1 MANAIMETL
10 LETSINANLN
20 ISTDEIVQASVDTSG
35 VFMVDQ
41 YPLKE
46 ICTKTDNQLKAIME
60 AHLEDP
66 AEYNTKLTKMKAR
79 VDEIQDDMKE
89 EYLFQVE
96 NLANMRNM
104 FAVKYGELKESSG
117 DAWDDLK
124 VAIEAAWSELEFY

>member
-46 ICTKTDNQLKAIME
+46 ICTKTDKSIKSHN
-60 AHLEDP
+60 
-66 AEYNTKLTKMKAR
+66 
-79 VDEIQDDMKE
+79 
-89 EYLFQVE
+89 
-96 NLANMRNM
+96 
-104 FAVKYGELKESSG
+104 GSSLG
-117 DAWDDLK
+117 RSSR
-124 VAIEAAWSELEFY
+124 I

>member
-20 ISTDEIVQASVDTSG
+20 INIDEIVQANVDTSG

-46 ICTKTDNQLKAIME
+46 IFTKTDNQLKAIME
-60 AHLEDP
+60 AHLEKLT
-66 AEYNTKLTKMKAR
+66 EYNTKLAKMKAR
-79 VDEIQDDMKE
+79 VDEIRDDMKE

-96 NLANMRNM
+96 NLDNMRNM

-124 VAIEAAWSELEFY
+124 VATEEAWSELEFY